1 MNKGMKWV
9 KEGFLEEAEV
19 ILELALKDA
28 PAFSKRKAKKD
39 IPDRREKKDK
49 GGDL

>member
-9 KEGFLEEAEV
+9 KEGFLEEVEV
-19 ILELALKDA
+19 ILELVLKDVQV
-28 PAFSKRKAKKD
+28 FFKRKVKKD
-39 IPDRREKKDK
+39 ILDRREKKDK